1 MTLPRG
7 SSDAGWTGIVPGL
20 LGETSMGFLDPNN
33 TWKNQGFR
41 SLQKYGLQPLKMKA
55 TWVPMVVNVIG
66 KKNTDEVF
74 F

>member
-33 TWKNQGFR
+33 TWENEGFR
-41 SLQKYGLQPLKMKA
+41 SPQNMGYNP
-55 TWVPMVVNVIG
+55 
-66 KKNTDEVF
+66 
-74 F
+74 